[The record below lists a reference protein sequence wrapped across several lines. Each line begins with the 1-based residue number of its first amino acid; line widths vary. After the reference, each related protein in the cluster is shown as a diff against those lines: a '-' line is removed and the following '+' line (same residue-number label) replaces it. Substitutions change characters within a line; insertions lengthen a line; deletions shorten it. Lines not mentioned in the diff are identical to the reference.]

1 MAHRS
6 FLRGAFMLML
16 AALITR
22 LLGFVYRIYL
32 SRLIGAEGM
41 GLFQMIWPL
50 MNLVLTFVTA
60 GLPVAISKLVAE
72 ALISRDRV
80 RVERILRVSANVIA
94 VMAAL
99 FTALMWLLRNL
110 VRQHWLTDERA
121 YLTYLVMIPI
131 VTVIAISSIFRGY
144 FQGLQDMSPPAVAS
158 ILETLARIGA
168 VYALATHFIRYGIA
182 YAAAA
187 AMAGTVAGELV
198 GLLFLVIQ
206 YRRRG
211 RLSLVLSDALPR
223 SLESRLQTLKAIA
236 DLAVPVT
243 FSRLIGSLLWA
254 VEPVLVTRSLLL
266 AGLAT
271 PLATK
276 LYGQYGS
283 MAIPLLVFPTVF
295 TGSLAVNLVPSVSEA
310 IAGDERHRVRIR
322 MAQSWRATALVG
334 FPASVI
340 LTLFATPL
348 CRSIYHEA
356 DVGPILAVMA
366 PAGFLLYLQAPLSGI
381 LQGLNRAGIAMA
393 NSVIGGVVR
402 LGLIYLLASRPDL
415 GILGVAWATTL
426 SVALS
431 TTLYFLCVWHYIG
444 FTVRV
449 DDTAKIAVAALLML
463 VFMNLLAPDPDAL
476 AGSRLTAVILAG
488 CAVYFVLC
496 CSFRVITSA
505 TVRRIPRIGPWLAT
519 VVRRLP
525 FAV

>member
-1 MAHRS
+1 MAQRS
-6 FLRGAFMLML
+6 FVRGAFVLML

-72 ALISRDRV
+72 ALVGRDRV
-80 RVERILRVSANVIA
+80 RVERILRVSTLVITTMS
-94 VMAAL
+94 VV
-99 FTALMWLLRNL
+99 FTALMWLLRGL
-110 VRQHWLTDERA
+110 VRAYWLTDERA

-144 FQGLQDMSPPAVAS
+144 FQGLQDMSPPAVAT

-168 VYALATHFIRYGIA
+168 VYVLASHFIRYGIA

-187 AMAGTVAGELV
+187 AMAGTVVGEVV
-198 GLLFLVIQ
+198 GLGYLAVL

-211 RLSLVLSDALPR
+211 RLSMVLPDALPR
-223 SLESRLQTLKAIA
+223 SLESGLQTLRAIA
-236 DLAVPVT
+236 EIAVPVT

-271 PLATK
+271 PVATT

-310 IAGDERHRVRIR
+310 MAGDERQRVRIR
-322 MAQSWRATALVG
+322 MAQ
-334 FPASVI
+334 
-340 LTLFATPL
+340 
-348 CRSIYHEA
+348 
-356 DVGPILAVMA
+356 
-366 PAGFLLYLQAPLSGI
+366 
-381 LQGLNRAGIAMA
+381 
-393 NSVIGGVVR
+393 
-402 LGLIYLLASRPDL
+402 
-415 GILGVAWATTL
+415 
-426 SVALS
+426 
-431 TTLYFLCVWHYIG
+431 
-444 FTVRV
+444 
-449 DDTAKIAVAALLML
+449 
-463 VFMNLLAPDPDAL
+463 
-476 AGSRLTAVILAG
+476 
-488 CAVYFVLC
+488 
-496 CSFRVITSA
+496 
-505 TVRRIPRIGPWLAT
+505 
-519 VVRRLP
+519 
-525 FAV
+525 